1 MHCSFLFKYY
11 KLFSPLCF
19 DLTERP
25 IFSFGLLRKTVD
37 FCSSLETPPDHFR
50 CRQCLDSPRPPT
62 GYRRLVDSAGCTA
75 PARPPTA
82 ATRPAPCPGTTSTPG
97 TWRTTRTC
105 VATAETWST
114 PTPCSLYL
122 PTVWTLRTRTST
134 SCRPASHSH
143 PCRTTKGTIR
153 SVFQA
158 RVRFRSSKHLTFSM
172 ACMEA

>member
-1 MHCSFLFKYY
+1 MHCSLLFKYY
-11 KLFSPLCF
+11 KLFTQPHRPLN
-19 DLTERP
+19 
-25 IFSFGLLRKTVD
+25 LLLRSLICRKTVD
-37 FCSSLETPPDHFR
+37 FCSSSETPPDHFR

-62 GYRRLVDSAGCTA
+62 GYRRLADSAGCTA

-105 VATAETWST
+105 VATAETRST
-114 PTPCSLYL
+114 PTPCSHCL

-143 PCRTTKGTIR
+143 PCRTTRGTIR

-158 RVRFRSSKHLTFSM
+158 SGSLEYASEVVSI
-172 ACMEA
+172 